1 MIKKRP
7 DRKKSPSKE
16 NSGQRKIIPIENVT
30 NQNSV
35 RQN

>member
-16 NSGQRKIIPIENVT
+16 NNVQRKVVSLEN
-30 NQNSV
+30 NN
-35 RQN
+35 